1 MKAPLSP
8 AAPQR
13 YIVRES
19 TASWLAL
26 EIEKNVIE
34 TNIQL
39 DPSEDTDSYTVTGKI
54 TAAVTGC
61 PGGKAVRL
69 PSIIRK
75 WADINALPN
84 RPVALLY
91 LILCPQASRSSMT
104 KTSVTKRTLLRQGLS
119 SSWCISKFTYLHH
132 TWRNTISSE
141 SGLII
146 LLPPH
151 LRRLQL
157 QFQFAKCTKTSG
169 GNVSRCRSHTV
180 LARNDSESNL
190 RLLN

>member
-8 AAPQR
+8 AAPQM

-26 EIEKNVIE
+26 EIEKCYRNK
-34 TNIQL
+34 
-39 DPSEDTDSYTVTGKI
+39 YTTWSIRGH
-54 TAAVTGC
+54 
-61 PGGKAVRL
+61 RL
-69 PSIIRK
+69 LHCDRQDHRDWMSRWQSCWIAK
-75 WADINALPN
+75 QADINALPN
-84 RPVALLY
+84 RPCCIA
-91 LILCPQASRSSMT
+91 IFNLCPQASRSSMT

-119 SSWCISKFTYLHH
+119 WCISKFTYLHH
-132 TWRNTISSE
+132 TLRNCNTISSE

-169 GNVSRCRSHTV
+169 ANVSRCRSHTV